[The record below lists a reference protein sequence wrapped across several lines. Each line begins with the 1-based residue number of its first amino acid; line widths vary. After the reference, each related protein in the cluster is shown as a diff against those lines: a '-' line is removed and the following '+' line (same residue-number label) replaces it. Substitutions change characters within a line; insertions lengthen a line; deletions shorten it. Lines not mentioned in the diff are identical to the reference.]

1 MAFSN
6 RSSAALLFVLVFGLL
21 NRAPISVAVADDP
34 LLPTFEK
41 WMSDYGQV
49 YASLTEKLH
58 RFQVFKDN
66 FQSIESMK
74 NQPGLTYTVGL
85 NKFADLTNQEFLQRY
100 ANYKTGSV
108 SKVSTPFM
116 YANLTSIPT
125 SIDWRT
131 LGAVT
136 PIKDQ
141 GNCGSCWAFSAVAS
155 MEGINKIKTGNL
167 ISLSEQ
173 ELVDCDTTCHGCS
186 GGYEYY
192 AFDWVAKN
200 GGITTEA
207 NYPYI
212 SGTTKGKFKCDT
224 TKTSDHAAT
233 ITGYQFVTTYSESA
247 LANAVANQPVSIA
260 IDASGS
266 AFQFYSGGIFTG
278 PCGTTLD
285 HAVTAVGYDSLNG
298 VNYWIVKNSWGTSW
312 GEAGYIRM
320 QKDISSTSGLC
331 GLAMEPSYPTK

>member
-1 MAFSN
+1 MAFSY
-6 RSSAALLFVLVFGLL
+6 RCFVTLLFVLLFGVF
-21 NRAPISVAVADDP
+21 NRASISIAAVDDP
-34 LLPTFEK
+34 LFPVFEN
-41 WMSDYGQV
+41 WISEYGQV
-49 YASLTEKLH
+49 YGSLTEKLQ
-58 RFQVFKDN
+58 RFQIFKNN
-66 FQSIESMK
+66 FQFIESTK
-74 NQPGLTYTVGL
+74 NRGGLTYTVGL
-85 NKFADLTNQEFLQRY
+85 NKFADLTNEEFLQRY
-100 ANYKTGSV
+100 ATYKTRSGS
-108 SKVSTPFM
+108 KASTPFM

-155 MEGINKIKTGNL
+155 IEGINQIKTGNL

-173 ELVDCDTTCHGCS
+173 ELVDCDSTCKGCS

-200 GGITTEA
+200 GGITTET

-212 SGTTKGKFKCDT
+212 SGTTKGNFKCNT

-285 HAVTAVGYDSLNG
+285 HAVTAVGYDTLNG
-298 VNYWIVKNSWGTSW
+298 TNYWIVKNSWGTSW
-312 GEAGYIRM
+312 GESGYIRM
-320 QKDISSTSGLC
+320 QKDISSTAGLC
-331 GLAMEPSYPTK
+331 GLAIEPSYPTK